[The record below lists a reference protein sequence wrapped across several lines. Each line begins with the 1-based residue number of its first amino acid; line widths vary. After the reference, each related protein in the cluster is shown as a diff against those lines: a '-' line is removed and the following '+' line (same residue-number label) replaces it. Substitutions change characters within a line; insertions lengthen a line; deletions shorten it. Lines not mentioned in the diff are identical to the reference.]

1 LEDRPDYCDK
11 SVIIFGC
18 GNILFGDDGFGP
30 AVAEELERKYTTP
43 EDVCVINAGTSVR
56 EFLFNIALYEKKPG
70 KIIIVDAVDVGK
82 LPGEIFELDL
92 DDLPEYKI
100 DDFSMHQIPTSNLLR
115 ELKDICGVDV
125 RILSCQVENIPELVE
140 PGLSETLKGKVKEIC
155 EIIAEKFF

>member
-1 LEDRPDYCDK
+1 MEDMPEYRDK

-30 AVAEELERKYTTP
+30 AVAEELESKYNIP
-43 EDVCVINAGTSVR
+43 EHICIINAGTSVR
-56 EFLFNIALYEKKPG
+56 EFLFNITIDEKRPE

-82 LPGEIFELDL
+82 QPGEVFEIDL
-92 DDLPEYKI
+92 DDLPENKI

-115 ELKDICGVDV
+115 ELRDFCGVDV

-140 PGLSETLKGKVKEIC
+140 PGLSEPLKGKVKEIC
-155 EIIAEKFF
+155 EIIVKKFF